1 MTKFDPRLGPIVTK
15 DGASRRKSHIY
26 KVHTLSLA
34 FPVHVFTQKGAN
46 ETEEKKKTD
55 NMTIEKKIQHKRY
68 NQGIVLKWREN
79 KSK

>member
-34 FPVHVFTQKGAN
+34 FRIPPSPSPSSPEKVTMKP
-46 ETEEKKKTD
+46 KKK
-55 NMTIEKKIQHKRY
+55 KIK
-68 NQGIVLKWREN
+68 NQN
-79 KSK
+79 QKSKLRRKQSENQC